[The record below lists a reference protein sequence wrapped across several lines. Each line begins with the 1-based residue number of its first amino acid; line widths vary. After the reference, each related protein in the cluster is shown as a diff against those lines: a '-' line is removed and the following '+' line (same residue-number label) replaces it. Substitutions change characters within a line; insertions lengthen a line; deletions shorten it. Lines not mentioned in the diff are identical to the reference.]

1 MGEQQ
6 KHKVSQCEYK
16 EIRYMYDITAE
27 NFGLSFKKPCGGVT
41 KKENGIA
48 GQQPNIEPVQRL
60 IL

>member
-1 MGEQQ
+1 
-6 KHKVSQCEYK
+6 
-16 EIRYMYDITAE
+16 MYDITAE

-48 GQQPNIEPVQRL
+48 GQQPDIEPVQRL